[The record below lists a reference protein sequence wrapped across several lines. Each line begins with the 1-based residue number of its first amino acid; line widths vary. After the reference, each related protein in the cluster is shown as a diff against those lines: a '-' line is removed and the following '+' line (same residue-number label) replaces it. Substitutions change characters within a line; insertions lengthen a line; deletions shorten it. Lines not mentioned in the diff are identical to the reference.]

1 MEENKAIIGI
11 LVIMA
16 ISITAY
22 FVITSG
28 SSGAAV
34 QPYTYM
40 TCCCNILA
48 QDGMQVLVRS
58 QLQTFASRTAPDCQS
73 ACEYNYA
80 GQGKIFSQ
88 VGSCAENP

>member
-1 MEENKAIIGI
+1 MEETKAIIGI
-11 LVIMA
+11 LVIAA

-22 FVITSG
+22 FVIASG

-34 QPYTYM
+34 QPIYM

-88 VGSCAENP
+88 VGTCAENP

>member
-1 MEENKAIIGI
+1 MEENNAIIGI

-16 ISITAY
+16 ISVTAY
-22 FVITSG
+22 FVVSSG

-34 QPYTYM
+34 QPYM

-48 QDGMQVLVRS
+48 ENGQQVLVRS